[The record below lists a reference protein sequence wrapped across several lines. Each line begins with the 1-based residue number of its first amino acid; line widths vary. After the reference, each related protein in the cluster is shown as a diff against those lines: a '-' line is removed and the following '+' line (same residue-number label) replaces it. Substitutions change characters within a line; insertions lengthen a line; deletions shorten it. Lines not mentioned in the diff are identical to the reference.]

1 MRRKHH
7 KFIEPRYFM
16 NEKVERIEEVDI
28 GPGDQAIQNIPS
40 EAPPAETT
48 GMEIE
53 PSIEAIEKI
62 LNGLYDDG
70 LTNADLITL
79 LEGIIKDI
87 NAGFVGE
94 PT

>member
-1 MRRKHH
+1 MKIT
-7 KFIEPRYFM
+7 KKQLQKIIKE
-16 NEKVERIEEVDI
+16 EKAKLQE
-28 GPGDQAIQNIPS
+28 QSAT
-40 EAPPAETT
+40 PAGMT